1 MLSRCDE
8 RRGARCPAGRRLALV
23 LMLAAVATAAHGE
36 PLRRDQSAVLPR
48 APMAQLAADA
58 ERLTLADALALAERN
73 NAALQAALRR
83 QDTALAGVVTARQ
96 RPNPD
101 VEALVG
107 PVHPRPGM
115 GNAGTLAILGFTQPL
130 EYAEL
135 RAARAR
141 GAEAGVDA
149 AEAVARTVR
158 RALHARVSRLF
169 FEVMLRGEQ
178 VRLADE
184 EVATLQQIRD
194 RILLRVQVGESPK
207 LDLIR
212 ADTELLNAQRRR
224 EAAVV
229 RVIQASDGLAAL
241 IGLAPLAPGRA
252 IQPEGVLP
260 PLPALESLAALRERA
275 LKLNPEIAQ
284 AEAERRRAQARLGLE
299 EQLRRPQ
306 FSLRAA
312 YEHNPEANI
321 WRIGVSVPLPLF
333 HRREG
338 QIAEARAD
346 LSVAEALGESRRQ
359 TLRAE
364 LEFAYSAFV
373 IAHRQVEAFEGGL
386 LEQAEQ
392 ALRVAE
398 AAFRFG
404 ERGIIEF
411 LDAQRTLRAVRFDYV
426 NALYDARFALLE
438 IERLLG
444 ADLIGGVK

>member
-1 MLSRCDE
+1 M
-8 RRGARCPAGRRLALV
+8 
-23 LMLAAVATAAHGE
+23 
-36 PLRRDQSAVLPR
+36 
-48 APMAQLAADA
+48 
-58 ERLTLADALALAERN
+58 
-73 NAALQAALRR
+73 
-83 QDTALAGVVTARQ
+83 
-96 RPNPD
+96 
-101 VEALVG
+101 
-107 PVHPRPGM
+107 
-115 GNAGTLAILGFTQPL
+115 
-130 EYAEL
+130 
-135 RAARAR
+135 
-141 GAEAGVDA
+141 
-149 AEAVARTVR
+149 
-158 RALHARVSRLF
+158 
-169 FEVMLRGEQ
+169 
-178 VRLADE
+178 
-184 EVATLQQIRD
+184 
-194 RILLRVQVGESPK
+194 
-207 LDLIR
+207 
-212 ADTELLNAQRRR
+212 
-224 EAAVV
+224 
-229 RVIQASDGLAAL
+229 
-241 IGLAPLAPGRA
+241 
-252 IQPEGVLP
+252 LP

-284 AEAERRRAQARLGLE
+284 AEAERRRAQARLELE

-321 WRIGVSVPLPLF
+321 FRIGVSVPLPLF

-426 NALYDARFALLE
+426 SALYDARFALLE